1 MCGGQH
7 QRTHNSENSVGR
19 KAEIVVCHGCTDCQ
33 YQHAQGTRGHNF
45 RIAVMPVTESERDD
59 TEGHYDDQHLRMQV
73 PFRKLRKKWH
83 ARHDKRQSKAVNEA
97 QRRQPNCCAVEPIGR
112 LRHTLIHQEM
122 PLSYQRSRKN
132 MDKRLL
138 VILRCPVTHKELS
151 LARSATLKAVNAA
164 IDAGTLCNRDGRVL
178 DAALDEALLTDDG
191 KVLYPIANGIPV
203 LLEGESVNMEQ
214 IG

>member
-83 ARHDKRQSKAVNEA
+83 ARHNERQSQAVNEA

-203 LLEGESVNMEQ
+203 LLEGESINMEQ

>member
-73 PFRKLRKKWH
+73 PFRKLRKKRH

-122 PLSYQRSRKN
+122 PLSYQRSRRN

-164 IDAGTLCNRDGRVL
+164 IDAGTLSNRDGRVL

-203 LLEGESVNMEQ
+203 LLEGESINMEQ